1 MVYSFFLYLR
11 LGNPI
16 KALIIV
22 FGLAFSVITI
32 DYVKFPLSIQAGC
45 IALFFIWIGQMIKE
59 YNYIEVVE
67 KVIKNSY
74 YISLF
79 GFLLWGGSIYITVAD
94 FGMCRIGCG
103 PINVFVSIYISLIIL
118 CILKNVELP
127 NFVGDAIGTH
137 TLSILCGHFTLHYIF
152 YTFGWPAK
160 CFPFSPIINL
170 IIEYLMEVGGLL
182 FLLWSMLSWEL

>member
-79 GFLLWGGSIYITVAD
+79 GFLLWGDLFILLLWILECAELVAAQL
-94 FGMCRIGCG
+94 MCLYL
-103 PINVFVSIYISLIIL
+103 YIS
-118 CILKNVELP
+118 V
-127 NFVGDAIGTH
+127 
-137 TLSILCGHFTLHYIF
+137 
-152 YTFGWPAK
+152 
-160 CFPFSPIINL
+160 
-170 IIEYLMEVGGLL
+170 
-182 FLLWSMLSWEL
+182 